1 MSRTLPMIML
11 LSLTMV
17 VALVLLGIN
26 FLQADRARR
35 RLERRLAR
43 VTGLPMVSPDE
54 EAPAPDPLARFRRPF
69 AILLSLVGTDLS
81 QAAEYRIPW
90 WVILLVATIVARGVG
105 FLVGMLLPGA
115 GWLAWPL
122 LTVLFAR
129 LAFGSLH
136 SRRAN
141 ALLSQFPDALATIVR
156 CVRVGI
162 PVQEALRLIAQDMP
176 GPTNAEFARIADRIS
191 IGTPFEQALRELAER
206 TRLPEYGFFATAISL
221 QSRHGGGLA
230 QTLDGLADVIRKR
243 VAAKARGYALSAE
256 ARTSA
261 IVLGIIPLFAAAAIE
276 VIRPTYLQV
285 LFVTHKGNLILGGA
299 IFLLVS
305 GALVMREI
313 IRRSLS

>member
-1 MSRTLPMIML
+1 MIML

-17 VALVLLGIN
+17 VALILLGIN

-81 QAAEYRIPW
+81 QAAEYRVPW
-90 WVILLVATIVARGVG
+90 WAILLVATIVARGVG
-105 FLVGMLLPGA
+105 FLVGMVLPGA

-176 GPTNAEFARIADRIS
+176 GPTNAEFARIADRIA